1 MPTYEISLPS
11 GGTYRID
18 HELEDLTNDEA
29 LQILSQHLQEQG
41 SQPLRKSV
49 EQNAD
54 ENPNYGVGR
63 VLDDIT
69 NGIALGSTKLG
80 SAARRML
87 PNAVGE
93 ALHLPT
99 PEDVEALRGV
109 TDSSGWASVGEIGTD
124 IGTTMVPLAKGT
136 QLGQQALSKVPHLPG
151 LVRTLAP
158 AAVAGGAVGAATHP
172 SDAGEGAAWGA
183 AGAAGG
189 EALGQMF
196 RRIAGGIFSKTPEAK
211 RLMDRGIQPTIGQ
224 AADNTLPGRV
234 IKGLEERMA
243 NTPIVGASAQMAR
256 ERPRSGEFIRA
267 ALKEALP
274 PGKAAP
280 NILKQTPTEIADDLI
295 ASNKQAYADL
305 FKGVRIKADA
315 AFKQGLASE
324 VSRISAANNLSKREK
339 YIIERMLQN
348 KFLARPKTS
357 SGIVDPYD
365 VLYLKEELAK
375 LGRSRDASSYFK
387 SAVGQLSESVDNFI
401 GNKVAPGNRSTYEA
415 VKKSYMNAQRIR
427 TAVRAATSTGGHFT
441 PDQLNKIVATRPASS
456 SLKELAS
463 DASLVL
469 ENKFSPN
476 RFASGAIPISG
487 PNLIS
492 SVVTAGTTARPIQKA
507 LLGGYKTQQQAS
519 EGIRKLIPAIRQY
532 LYESAQE

>member
-29 LQILSQHLQEQG
+29 LQILSQHLQ
-41 SQPLRKSV
+41 SQTPRQAMAQES
-49 EQNAD
+49 AD
-54 ENPNYGVGR
+54 NPNVGLGR
-63 VLDDIT
+63 VLDELT

-87 PNAVGE
+87 PQAVGD

-99 PEDVEALRGV
+99 PEDVETLRGV
-109 TDSSGWASVGEIGTD
+109 TDDSGWASAGEVATD

-136 QLGQQALSKVPHLPG
+136 QLGQQVLSKVPHLPG

-172 SDAGEGAAWGA
+172 SDAKEGAIWGA

-196 RRIAGGIFSKTPEAK
+196 RRIVGGIFPKTPEAA
-211 RLMDRGIQPTIGQ
+211 RLMQRDIQPTIGQ
-224 AADNTLPGRV
+224 ASDNTLAGKV
-234 IKGLEERMA
+234 IKGLEERVA
-243 NTPIVGASAQMAR
+243 NTPIIGASAQMAR

-280 NILKQTPTEIADDLI
+280 DILKQTPREIADDLI
-295 ASNKQAYADL
+295 AANKQAYADL
-305 FKGVRIKADA
+305 FKGIKVKVDS
-315 AFKQGLASE
+315 AFKQGLSSE
-324 VSRISAANNLSKREK
+324 VAKVAQANNLSQRERYVLDK
-339 YIIERMLQN
+339 MLQS
-348 KFLARPKTS
+348 KFFSRPKTS
-357 SGIVDPYD
+357 SGFVDPYD

-375 LGRSRDASSYFK
+375 LGRSKDASTYFK

-401 GNKVAPGNRSTYEA
+401 GGKVAPGNRATYDA
-415 VKKSYMNAQRIR
+415 VKKSYMNAQRIKA
-427 TAVRAATSTGGHFT
+427 AVRSASSTGGHFT
-441 PDQLNKIVATRPASS
+441 PDQLNKITTLRPASQ
-456 SLKELAS
+456 SLRELAS

-476 RFASGAIPISG
+476 RFASGAIPLSG

-492 SVVTAGTTARPIQKA
+492 SVATAGTTARPIQKA
-507 LLGGYKTQQQAS
+507 LLGGYKTQQEAA
-519 EGIRKLIPAIRQY
+519 EGIRKLLPALRQFM
-532 LYESAQE
+532 YEKAQE